1 MTNAA
6 ISVAKYTNDRHKT
19 WHDSVTTLKHA
30 LIRSLGPT
38 LSGTIAPPP
47 DGFKMKS
54 IQDIVTAVRTKFG
67 VVDQV
72 ALNKMEEILT
82 SPLDQVSNLD
92 KHLAKLHQHILM
104 QAAAGY
110 AIEEYRQVRIFR
122 KSVGGHHQIAQCMS
136 DFDRLHPDPLLH
148 TYSAITAYVTT
159 HLPNIR
165 AAADLSSSTS
175 GRALAVQPATAS
187 TPANTAKMQDM
198 SLLELQCAY
207 SVLEHKHG
215 NLQKRQR
222 RGDKGKKDDKRHKSA
237 AKGVECAH
245 YCHAHGYNN
254 SHQSAQCKVMA
265 GQKANFT
272 EKMRKAS
279 SPTNPPGGSTL
290 VRGKEQ

>member
-1 MTNAA
+1 
-6 ISVAKYTNDRHKT
+6 
-19 WHDSVTTLKHA
+19 
-30 LIRSLGPT
+30 
-38 LSGTIAPPP
+38 
-47 DGFKMKS
+47 
-54 IQDIVTAVRTKFG
+54 
-67 VVDQV
+67 
-72 ALNKMEEILT
+72 
-82 SPLDQVSNLD
+82 
-92 KHLAKLHQHILM
+92 
-104 QAAAGY
+104 
-110 AIEEYRQVRIFR
+110 
-122 KSVGGHHQIAQCMS
+122 MS

-165 AAADLSSSTS
+165 AAADMSSSTS
-175 GRALAVQPATAS
+175 GRALAVQPANAS

-198 SLLELQCAY
+198 NLLELQCAY

-272 EKMRKAS
+272 EEMRKAS